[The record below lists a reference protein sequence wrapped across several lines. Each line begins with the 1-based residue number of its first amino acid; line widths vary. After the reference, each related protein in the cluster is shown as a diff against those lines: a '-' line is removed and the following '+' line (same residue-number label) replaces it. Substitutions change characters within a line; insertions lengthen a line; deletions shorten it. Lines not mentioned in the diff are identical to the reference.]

1 MRSRRI
7 ATIATVCLIFL
18 VSYSISSF
26 FFENRILKMA
36 IFANIYFLISM
47 IFIFSFRRCFYIA
60 EIDND
65 MSLPRINIAYAALL
79 FGVVAY
85 SAAAVPLVYGGAI
98 AEIAIL
104 GIIALAALIGWLLC
118 DKRPANSSTSTGSQR
133 QTDSP

>member
-1 MRSRRI
+1 MRSRRLV
-7 ATIATVCLIFL
+7 TIAIVCLIFL
-18 VSYSISSF
+18 VSYSIGSF
-26 FFENRILKMA
+26 FSENRILKMTV
-36 IFANIYFLISM
+36 FANIFFFISM
-47 IFIFSFRRCFYIA
+47 IFIFLFRRYFYISD
-60 EIDND
+60 IDND

-85 SAAAVPLVYGGAI
+85 SAAAIPLVFDSTI

-104 GIIALAALIGWLLC
+104 GIIALAVLIGWLLC